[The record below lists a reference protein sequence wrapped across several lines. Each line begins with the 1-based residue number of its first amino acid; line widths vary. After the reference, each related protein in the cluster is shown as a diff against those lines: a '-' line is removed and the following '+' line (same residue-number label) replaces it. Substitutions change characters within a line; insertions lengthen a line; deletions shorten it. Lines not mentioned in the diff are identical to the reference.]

1 MIDPLEALVIIAAG
15 MAAGTINTIVG
26 SGSLITF
33 PTLLLLGYPPLVAN
47 VSNTVGLVPGTIS
60 GAFGYR
66 RELSGQ
72 RARATP
78 LVIAAGLGG
87 LTGAGLLLILPASAF
102 ARIVP
107 VLILVACGL
116 VAIQPR
122 VSKWVIERRLRL
134 GHAPQP
140 GGGPLLAFTVYLTG
154 IYGGYFGAAQGV
166 ILIALLSIL
175 IDDNLQR
182 LNGLKN
188 VLTAAI
194 NGVAAIIF
202 IAVAPVAWGPAIL
215 LAIGSTIGGQ
225 LGAIVGR
232 RLSPIALRSVIIVVG
247 TIVAVRLLL
256 G

>member
-1 MIDPLEALVIIAAG
+1 MIDLPEALVIIAAG
-15 MAAGTINTIVG
+15 IAAGTINTIVG

-60 GAFGYR
+60 GAIGYR
-66 RELSGQ
+66 RELRGQ
-72 RARATP
+72 RARARP
-78 LVIAAGLGG
+78 LLVAAGLGG
-87 LTGAGLLLILPASAF
+87 LTGAGLLLILPAAAF

-107 VLILVACGL
+107 ILILLACAL

-122 VSKWVIERRLRL
+122 LSKWVVERRVRL
-134 GHAPQP
+134 GHEPQT
-140 GGGPLLAFTVYLTG
+140 GGGPLLIVSVYLTG

-175 IDDNLQR
+175 VDDNLQR

-188 VLTAAI
+188 LMTAAI

-225 LGAIVGR
+225 LGALVGR
-232 RLSPIALRSVIIVVG
+232 RLSPIALRGAIIVVG
-247 TIVAVRLLL
+247 TVVAVRLLL